1 MKHGSL
7 LFLFVFVLVLSQAAA
22 QAQYV
27 GSGACKACHEK
38 VYNSWRQT
46 LHSRVI
52 QDAAKNPQAVQG
64 DFSIPFEL
72 KKFSKADVK
81 LTHGVQWKQRYIDK
95 DWHILP
101 AQWNFLSNKWEP
113 TPGYEGWEKTDWR
126 KECGYCHNVGFD
138 AKTNTFKELS
148 VTCEACHGPGG
159 RHVTAKEKVGSI
171 INPAILPFDYQASI
185 CGQCH
190 TRGKS
195 PDGKAPNPVGFQ
207 PGDVLRPEHFT
218 IVPKTDQ
225 AAWWPDGSVK
235 QHRQQ
240 YPEWRGSRHAAAGV
254 TCITCHAVH
263 EAPFK
268 FQTREAPNN
277 LCIKCHSNVSTDSV
291 TGHAPILGAPQHSD
305 CIACH
310 MAPTGKSADRG
321 DERVHTF
328 RVVRPEV
335 TLKLGGGDISKQ
347 PNACNSCHWHKD
359 TPPAKLQETLE
370 LGKKFRF
377 QQR

>member
-1 MKHGSL
+1 MRRWIIL
-7 LFLFVFVLVLSQAAA
+7 ILVTFILVLLQGVA

-27 GSGACKACHEK
+27 GSGSCEACHEK
-38 VYNSWRQT
+38 FYRSWKQT
-46 LHSRVI
+46 LHSKAI
-52 QDAAKNPQAVQG
+52 QEVAKAPQAIQG
-64 DFSIPFEL
+64 DFTIPYEL
-72 KKFSKADVK
+72 KKFGKEDVK

-95 DWHILP
+95 DWRILP
-101 AQWNFLSNKWEP
+101 AQWNFILNKWEP
-113 TPGYEGWEKTDWR
+113 TPGYERWEKSDWR
-126 KECGYCHNVGFD
+126 RECAYCHTVGYD
-138 AKTNTFKELS
+138 VKTATFKEIS
-148 VTCEACHGPGG
+148 IGCESCHGPGA
-159 RHVTAKEKVGSI
+159 RHVADKEKIGNI
-171 INPAILPFDYQASI
+171 INPANLPFDYQASI

-190 TRGKS
+190 TRGKT
-195 PDGKAPNPVGFQ
+195 PDGKAPHPVGFL

-218 IVPKTDQ
+218 IVPKTDK

-240 YPEWRGSRHAAAGV
+240 YPEWRESRHAFAGV
-254 TCITCHAVH
+254 TCITCHTVH

-268 FQTREAPNN
+268 FQTRDAPNN
-277 LCIKCHSNVSTDSV
+277 LCIKCHSNISTDSI

-335 TLKLGGGDISKQ
+335 TMRLGGGDISKQ
-347 PNACNSCHWHKD
+347 PNSCNSCHWHKD
-359 TPPAKLQETLE
+359 TPPAKLQEALE